1 MDEAFRAGV
10 ERGERRIVDEAG
22 EDHAIARHMPIGER
36 ITQDRRELSE
46 LARDNKTQVP
56 VAIGRLSERT
66 EKAPHVLPGI
76 ELADVEDVAVGHT
89 EPLLREPAAL
99 LARRRDEG
107 LVNGLGHDRHAVFRD
122 TKPLDDVALG
132 RFRDRDHPIGTA
144 CKRVL
149 PGMTR
154 ARIRQP
160 EVMLGPDERRDV
172 VDRDDRGERAPR
184 RERQLRR
191 VVDVRFRAGELERE
205 QDRIE
210 REHRE
215 LRTPEP
221 CRRQVF
227 MGGEKAGVRGREVPQ
242 PQQDPFD
249 ISRSA
254 TRERGQEISRVA
266 ANASHA
272 RHGLQM
278 ARVERYSHRS

>member
-1 MDEAFRAGV
+1 M
-10 ERGERRIVDEAG
+10 
-22 EDHAIARHMPIGER
+22 
-36 ITQDRRELSE
+36 
-46 LARDNKTQVP
+46 
-56 VAIGRLSERT
+56 
-66 EKAPHVLPGI
+66 
-76 ELADVEDVAVGHT
+76 
-89 EPLLREPAAL
+89 
-99 LARRRDEG
+99 
-107 LVNGLGHDRHAVFRD
+107 
-122 TKPLDDVALG
+122 
-132 RFRDRDHPIGTA
+132 
-144 CKRVL
+144 
-149 PGMTR
+149 
-154 ARIRQP
+154 
-160 EVMLGPDERRDV
+160 
-172 VDRDDRGERAPR
+172 
-184 RERQLRR
+184 
-191 VVDVRFRAGELERE
+191 RFRAGELERE

-254 TRERGQEISRVA
+254 ARERGQEISRVA